1 MTPTSLRGVISD
13 MPRRVSRSSKRLPGH
28 RFAPPSSGT
37 IPRRGSASYSWRMAP
52 LHTPKRTAS
61 QVAGFYA
68 ATRSG
73 PMPPPRGRLFHRR
86 VHAFEPRQQHANA
99 LMDAAA
105 EPDMTNCLAVDV
117 VIIGALPLARVA
129 VSGTQ
134 KHQHLLALAEFDAA
148 DLDRSGRRAEERLHR
163 TLISHCF
170 LEGGAGQPRIGP

>member
-73 PMPPPRGRLFHRR
+73 PMPPPRGRLFQRR
-86 VHAFEPRQQHANA
+86 VHLQ
-99 LMDAAA
+99 D
-105 EPDMTNCLAVDV
+105 
-117 VIIGALPLARVA
+117 
-129 VSGTQ
+129 VSGFDGCLQ
-134 KHQHLLALAEFDAA
+134 LLADGNVEAAFAELEVGMMLSTHNVPF
-148 DLDRSGRRAEERLHR
+148 RFNKR
-163 TLISHCF
+163 T
-170 LEGGAGQPRIGP
+170 GKK